1 MQTLKEK
8 SLEKSFAVLEDF
20 IEARPAKNFGPALK
34 EKKRQAE
41 TALAHVR
48 RCLSDDEEEG
58 EGCHAGRPSQN
69 PSLH

>member
-20 IEARPAKNFGPALK
+20 IEARPAGN
-34 EKKRQAE
+34 KRQAE

-69 PSLH
+69 PPLH